1 MGIPEL
7 LLGEVDLPQGAPA
20 DTAKEDAII
29 GTVGEELADP
39 NEPFAVEQEA
49 LDYFNSVT
57 EEEALNYLMFLH
69 DTHHISFDR
78 LNELKVLLE
87 SVPSFLPGGD

>member
-1 MGIPEL
+1 MEIPEL
-7 LLGEVDLPQGAPA
+7 HLGEVDLPQGAPA
-20 DTAKEDAII
+20 NAAKEDAIV

-39 NEPFAVEQEA
+39 NEPFSVEQEA

-57 EEEALNYLMFLH
+57 EEEALNYIMFLH

-78 LNELKVLLE
+78 LNTLKELL
-87 SVPSFLPGGD
+87 STVPGFLPESL